1 MHVNPGR
8 LKSNEQ
14 QAPSTRLVDPKYDAA
29 SWLFMRVG
37 GEAAVQVVRRLRL
50 VGGVLV
56 WFIVRSFRDFSL
68 GTPLKSLSRWPVW
81 LQGTTLR
88 ALRAPPKKGG

>member
-14 QAPSTRLVDPKYDAA
+14 QTPSTRLVDPKYDAA

-37 GEAAVQVVRRLRL
+37 VCVIIVKMGCARLS
-50 VGGVLV
+50 GGCMYVLGR
-56 WFIVRSFRDFSL
+56 FQS
-68 GTPLKSLSRWPVW
+68 TK
-81 LQGTTLR
+81 
-88 ALRAPPKKGG
+88 